1 MKPNGNE
8 YNPDPDYLR
17 ELIVS
22 TRLTRKEL
30 GKILGCDKRTIQRW
44 LSGDRQFNYRDQ
56 FALEV
61 LVLVPES

>member
-8 YNPDPDYLR
+8 YNPSPDYLR

-30 GKILGCDKRTIQRW
+30 GKVLRVSPRTIQRW

-56 FALEV
+56 FAIEV
-61 LVLVPES
+61 LVLGV